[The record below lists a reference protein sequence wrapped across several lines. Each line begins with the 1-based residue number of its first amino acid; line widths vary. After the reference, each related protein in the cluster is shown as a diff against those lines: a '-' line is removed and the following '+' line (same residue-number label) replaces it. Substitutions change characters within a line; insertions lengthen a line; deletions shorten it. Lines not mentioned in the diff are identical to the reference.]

1 MERRKWTGKEKFEIV
16 LEGLRSGK
24 IAQICNKYEISQG
37 LYYKW
42 RDEFFSKGP
51 EIFGLN
57 GDKQYERLKKEN
69 TRLKTIIGELT
80 TELKKTITSSKEK
93 IRDGAKEE
101 SGDTGKDRPTK
112 K

>member
-42 RDEFFSKGP
+42 RDEFF
-51 EIFGLN
+51 
-57 GDKQYERLKKEN
+57 Q
-69 TRLKTIIGELT
+69 
-80 TELKKTITSSKEK
+80 
-93 IRDGAKEE
+93 
-101 SGDTGKDRPTK
+101 KDRRYLG
-112 K
+112 